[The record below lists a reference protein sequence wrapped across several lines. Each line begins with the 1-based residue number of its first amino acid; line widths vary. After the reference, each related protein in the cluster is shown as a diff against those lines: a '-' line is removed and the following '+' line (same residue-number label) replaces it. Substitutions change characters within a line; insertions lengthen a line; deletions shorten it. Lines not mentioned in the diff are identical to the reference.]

1 MHEVIN
7 MKLSYPLIA
16 IALLLLPLSMTGF
29 AADQEKPAEPAAP
42 ASTKHGGMMG
52 NMSEEQQEQHLKA
65 IQEQSLM
72 MHDLSNQILAE
83 KDPAKKEQLKKQQRD
98 LMKAYHAAMMQHHP
112 RPDMH

>member
-7 MKLSYPLIA
+7 MKLSHPLIA
-16 IALLLLPLSMTGF
+16 IALLLLPLSMTCY
-29 AADQEKPAEPAAP
+29 AADQETSAEPM
-42 ASTKHGGMMG
+42 KHGGMMG
-52 NMSEEQQEQHLKA
+52 SMSEEQQEQHLIA

-83 KDPAKKEQLKKQQRD
+83 KDPAKKEQLKKQQRY
-98 LMKAYHAAMMQHHP
+98 LMKAHHAAMMQHPP

>member
-1 MHEVIN
+1 

-16 IALLLLPLSMTGF
+16 IALLLLPLSITSF
-29 AADQEKPAEPAAP
+29 AANQEKPAEPAATAP
-42 ASTKHGGMMG
+42 MKHGGMMG

-65 IQEQSLM
+65 IQEQSLL

>member
-1 MHEVIN
+1 

-16 IALLLLPLSMTGF
+16 IALLLLPLSMTSF

-42 ASTKHGGMMG
+42 ASTKHGSMMG
-52 NMSEEQQEQHLKA
+52 SMSEEQQEQHLKA
-65 IQEQSLM
+65 IQEQSLL